1 LYLATREVGAS
12 SGTSELVAGSAA
24 SPDDG
29 GRGEG
34 DDVEFIAGD
43 FVATTTDRRLTDV
56 IDCTFHTRRSS
67 AGNWTT
73 RGYANSRTGQL
84 AVSQM
89 PPKRENKHTK
99 SPMASASCPVRELS
113 SNRSAA

>member
-1 LYLATREVGAS
+1 M
-12 SGTSELVAGSAA
+12 AGSAA

-34 DDVEFIAGD
+34 DDVQEFIAGD
-43 FVATTTDRRLTDV
+43 LIATTTDRRLTDV

-73 RGYANSRTGQL
+73 RGLGDA
-84 AVSQM
+84 A
-89 PPKRENKHTK
+89 KKEN
-99 SPMASASCPVRELS
+99 
-113 SNRSAA
+113 